1 MKKASTKWLLL
12 LAIILGP
19 MVGLSQDAENG
30 EKIKI
35 RIETTENGKKKV
47 VEKEIDA
54 TGMTQQE
61 REKLIEEFQDSVV
74 KDLKK
79 SQKTKIV
86 ISDDT
91 NSLFEEED
99 RFSFDFENEEDEV
112 FNWNEGDRTR
122 PEVHIYK
129 KKLRKGSDLEYGLD
143 RFEDTMRYLGE
154 EIPRR
159 IERNL
164 PRVYTWDNGLFISDG
179 ESTVQSLDVFPNR
192 PSNNMVNVRFYAP
205 KSGDVSITILDIEG
219 NVVGKDR
226 VKNFEGEFAGQVKID
241 SKASGTYFVIVA
253 QGDDGITRKVKID

>member
-1 MKKASTKWLLL
+1 MKKASSKWLLI

-19 MVGLSQDAENG
+19 VVGMAQETEKSD
-30 EKIKI
+30 KIKI

-54 TGMTQQE
+54 SGMSQQE
-61 REKLIEEFQDSVV
+61 REKVIEEFQDSVV

-79 SQKTKIV
+79 SKRTKIV
-86 ISDDT
+86 ITDD
-91 NSLFEEED
+91 NNKLFKDED
-99 RFSFDFENEEDEV
+99 RFSFDFDSEDEEV
-112 FNWNEGDRTR
+112 FNWNEGDRNR

-129 KKLRKGSDLEYGLD
+129 KKLKKGSDLEYGLD

-164 PRVYTWDNGLFISDG
+164 PRVYTWNNGLFISDG

-205 KSGDVSITILDIEG
+205 NAGDVSITILDIEG
-219 NVVGKDR
+219 NVVGKEK
-226 VKNFEGEFAGQVKID
+226 VKNFEGEFAGQIKID
-241 SKASGTYFVIVA
+241 KKASGSYFVIVA
-253 QGDDGITRKVKID
+253 QGEDGITRKVKVD